1 MVQTRPSPFLHSV
14 KVTTFGGD
22 LVSTIIAAIS
32 YLFKEVI
39 VFVSY
44 VKNNAFPQ
52 PLKKEEERK
61 YLKLM
66 AEGDEHARDLLIEH
80 NLRLVAHIVK
90 KFENTREDTEDL
102 ISIGTIGLIKA
113 IESYSD
119 GKGTKLATYAAR
131 CIENEILMHLR
142 ALKKVKKD
150 VSLHDPIGTDKEGNE
165 ITLIDVLQEE
175 GEDIV
180 DVIQTNME
188 KTQIYKFIHVL
199 DDREKEV
206 IVGRFGLNLEE
217 ERTQREIAKELGI
230 SRSYVSRI
238 EKRALMKLFHEFYKQ
253 SQGKS

>member
-1 MVQTRPSPFLHSV
+1 MSGIL
-14 KVTTFGGD
+14 
-22 LVSTIIAAIS
+22 AALS
-32 YLFKEVI
+32 YFVKEVI

-61 YLKLM
+61 YLTLM
-66 AEGDEHARDLLIEH
+66 QKGDAEARNLLIEH

-165 ITLIDVLQEE
+165 LPSAPYLCSIFVHCFLQLLPLR
-175 GEDIV
+175 
-180 DVIQTNME
+180 
-188 KTQIYKFIHVL
+188 HVNPIL
-199 DDREKEV
+199 PRNC
-206 IVGRFGLNLEE
+206 IFSL
-217 ERTQREIAKELGI
+217 
-230 SRSYVSRI
+230 
-238 EKRALMKLFHEFYKQ
+238 KRP
-253 SQGKS
+253 S